1 MKHLE
6 RFLSW
11 LASERFASEH
21 TIDAYKRDIL
31 DFASLLTGGDD
42 PGDFDGWAEVTKE
55 NAKTYVHQLFAR
67 GLAPRSIKRKESS
80 CRSFYKFMI
89 NEELLDFNPFDRL
102 PRIKK
107 NSSLPMTVS
116 VSSID
121 RLMAAVASHWQEAV
135 TTGTAASEESAHF
148 CTLRDTALLE
158 MIYSAGLRISE
169 AVGANLGDID
179 LIAGVIKIR
188 GKGKKERLG
197 ALGSSAI
204 AAIRKWLPARKA
216 ANPDISRK
224 APVFI
229 NCRDGGRITARS
241 CQRNLKNYLAAAGLP
256 PDLTP
261 HKLRHSFATHLLDAG
276 ADLRSVQ
283 EMLGHENLSTTQIYT
298 HVSAE
303 RLREV
308 YRKAHPRSK

>member
-1 MKHLE
+1 MNNLE
-6 RFLSW
+6 RFLAW
-11 LASERFASEH
+11 LDSERGASIHTTDAYRRDIQEFAS
-21 TIDAYKRDIL
+21 
-31 DFASLLTGGDD
+31 FAS
-42 PGDFDGWAEVTKE
+42 PGDEPCEFDDWGGISKVT
-55 NAKTYVHQLFAR
+55 AKAFVHQLFGK
-67 GLAPRSIKRKESS
+67 GLAKRTIKRKLSS

-89 NEELLDFNPFDRL
+89 NEEILAVNPFERL

-107 NSSLPMTVS
+107 DSPLPVVMNVNAVDT
-116 VSSID
+116 
-121 RLMAAVASHWQEAV
+121 LMGAVEGFWQQAVAEGSAS
-135 TTGTAASEESAHF
+135 SEENARF
-148 CTLRDTALLE
+148 CSLRDTALLE
-158 MIYSAGLRISE
+158 VIYSAGMRISE
-169 AVGANLGDID
+169 AVGVNLGDID
-179 LIAGVIKIR
+179 LLSGIVKIR
-188 GKGKKERLG
+188 GKGKKERMG
-197 ALGSSAI
+197 ALGGSAV
-204 AAIRKWLPARKA
+204 AAIRKWLPERKA

-224 APVFI
+224 APLFI